1 MGLVMVQTDKNHV
14 ILVDEKKV
22 RPIHLGSE
30 PSEGH
35 VLERVGWTIGDAE
48 RQTARR
54 TMRKYV
60 AAVVPPSVAQQSI
73 RTSKAHD
80 SARLGGGGGV
90 SR

>member
-1 MGLVMVQTDKNHV
+1 MALVMVQTDENHV

-22 RPIHLGSE
+22 QPIHLGSE
-30 PSEGH
+30 RSAGH
-35 VLERVGWTIGDAE
+35 VVERIGWSIGDAE
-48 RQTARR
+48 RRRARR